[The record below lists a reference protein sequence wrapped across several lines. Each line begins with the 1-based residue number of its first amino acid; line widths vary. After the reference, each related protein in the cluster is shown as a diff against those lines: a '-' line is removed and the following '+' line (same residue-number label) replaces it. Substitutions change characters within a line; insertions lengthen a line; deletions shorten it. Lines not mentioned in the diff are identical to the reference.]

1 MSIICA
7 VLFSDR
13 DKKQIKKS
21 FPNFFFQSLLLPQPA
36 IGSGFKMYIDTLHE
50 YFGIFH

>member
-13 DKKQIKKS
+13 DKKQIKIS
-21 FPNFFFQSLLLPQPA
+21 FPNFLFNLCYHHNLIKDQGL
-36 IGSGFKMYIDTLHE
+36 
-50 YFGIFH
+50 